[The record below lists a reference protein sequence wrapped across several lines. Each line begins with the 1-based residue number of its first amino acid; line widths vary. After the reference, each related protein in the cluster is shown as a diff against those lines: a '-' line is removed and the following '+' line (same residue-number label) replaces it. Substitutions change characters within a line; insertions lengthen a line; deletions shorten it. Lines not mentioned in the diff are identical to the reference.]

1 MKKLILSED
10 KKVWYLPENTIV
22 ETYISDEM
30 PPIELCASSY
40 AFVFKNGALLQIDL
54 REGERPTRQ
63 LDIPG
68 GHVDSG
74 EHPEE
79 SIVREVFEETGVVVK
94 VSKLIACKKVI
105 VKGEKPSDWK
115 YPYPDGYM
123 LFYLCE
129 IVEEKDFDGNEDTHG
144 RVWLSKNEYDKSEWY
159 RENKILVDEVF
170 KYI

>member
-1 MKKLILSED
+1 
-10 KKVWYLPENTIV
+10 
-22 ETYISDEM
+22 M

-123 LFYLCE
+123 LFDLCE